1 MSHFPPPRRRS
12 GLPRDPRT
20 PGLLKTVNN
29 KSRENVKP
37 AKVVMPAAEMTEA
50 QVCEL
55 PQDDSDEVSEPD
67 MPSESEDEVPGD
79 TQEERSSSEGK
90 YPKVVP
96 KPTDDPDSDADYA
109 ARKEKI
115 DVRQTYF
122 GTSKSGRE
130 QERNFRASQETG
142 SGPKLF
148 GGSQGSNSQPRG
160 SKRSSPDTASPGPES
175 KRGRTGRV
183 DDGKDTA
190 KLIKLSQNSSQRKGY
205 GKKDKKEMEKLRRME
220 EKKKEKKRE
229 KEEAKK
235 ARQPA
240 PEVKMPS
247 FKSYDDDPFEKF
259 DAKKSPKSLVN
270 PGASFLSSPPGSPRK
285 TFVAHSSLSPIS
297 SPQRKIKAEF
307 KDPSASLPE
316 PLPSSGTAPARL
328 RDLVPSLETAPK
340 MLKDPF
346 AELPDSDLDDDEDES
361 PSYSQPL
368 ETVTRCPMC
377 GDPVDKNFLDAFSNG
392 ARLRIHRQLQF
403 CRQHKKKSAEDA
415 WKTRGYPDI
424 DWVELGCRLSDH
436 YDFLEEIIK
445 GGRSHYGDRLIDT
458 VKEGKNRTLLK
469 AEGSLT
475 PGYYGPRGLRA
486 LSEDIIARFS
496 SILRERAIDD
506 RLISSRG
513 YSSYV
518 EAVLVPELAVKLIC
532 EDMNVEPTEARKI
545 LEDSKEI
552 GDMINEDIGDTVDQ
566 VSDDER
572 DTY

>member
-1 MSHFPPPRRRS
+1 
-12 GLPRDPRT
+12 
-20 PGLLKTVNN
+20 
-29 KSRENVKP
+29 
-37 AKVVMPAAEMTEA
+37 MPAAEMTEA

-55 PQDDSDEVSEPD
+55 PQDDSDEVSEAD
-67 MPSESEDEVPGD
+67 IPSKSQEQVPENARD
-79 TQEERSSSEGK
+79 DSSS
-90 YPKVVP
+90 PKGRPP
-96 KPTDDPDSDADYA
+96 KAISEKGSDSDKEQA
-109 ARKEKI
+109 AWSSRANI
-115 DVRQTYF
+115 QRTPYF
-122 GTSKSGRE
+122 GTSNGGRE
-130 QERNFRASQETG
+130 QAKRFLASQDTG
-142 SGPKLF
+142 SGPKRF
-148 GGSQGSNSQPRG
+148 GGSQDSNSQSRG
-160 SKRSSPDTASPGPES
+160 SKRSSPDTASPGPGS
-175 KRGRTGRV
+175 KRGKTRANDE
-183 DDGKDTA
+183 DDEDTTRL
-190 KLIKLSQNSSQRKGY
+190 KRLSQNTSQRTKQPGY
-205 GKKDKKEMEKLRRME
+205 GKKDIEKKKRQEEME
-220 EKKKEKKRE
+220 EKRKKKRQKA
-229 KEEAKK
+229 KEEEKAKK
-235 ARQPA
+235 A

-259 DAKKSPKSLVN
+259 DVKKSPKSLVN
-270 PGASFLSSPPGSPRK
+270 PGASFLSSPPGSPREK
-285 TFVAHSSLSPIS
+285 FVAHSSLSPIS
-297 SPQRKIKAEF
+297 SPQRKTKAEF
-307 KDPSASLPE
+307 KDPPASLPE

-377 GDPVDKNFLDAFSNG
+377 GDPVDKDFLDAFSNG
-392 ARLRIHRQLQF
+392 TRLRIHRQLQF

>member
-1 MSHFPPPRRRS
+1 
-12 GLPRDPRT
+12 
-20 PGLLKTVNN
+20 
-29 KSRENVKP
+29 
-37 AKVVMPAAEMTEA
+37 MPAAEMTEA

-55 PQDDSDEVSEPD
+55 PQDDSDEVSEAD
-67 MPSESEDEVPGD
+67 IPSKSQDEAPGD
-79 TQEERSSSEGK
+79 TQEEKSSSKEK
-90 YPKVVP
+90 SPRAISKPK
-96 KPTDDPDSDADYA
+96 DGSDSDAYYA
-109 ARKEKI
+109 ARKEKADI
-115 DVRQTYF
+115 KQTYF
-122 GTSKSGRE
+122 GTSRSGRE

-142 SGPKLF
+142 SGPKSF
-148 GGSQGSNSQPRG
+148 GGSQSSNSQPRG

-183 DDGKDTA
+183 DNGKDTA
-190 KLIKLSQNSSQRKGY
+190 KLLKLSQNSSQRKGY
-205 GKKDKKEMEKLRRME
+205 GKKDKEKARIE
-220 EKKKEKKRE
+220 EKRKERKRE

-259 DAKKSPKSLVN
+259 DVKKSPKSLVN
-270 PGASFLSSPPGSPRK
+270 PEASFLSSPPGSPRK
-285 TFVAHSSLSPIS
+285 KFVAHSSLSPIG

-307 KDPSASLPE
+307 KDPPASLPE
-316 PLPSSGTAPARL
+316 PLPSSGTAPAGL

-377 GDPVDKNFLDAFSNG
+377 GDPVDKDFLDAFSNG
-392 ARLRIHRQLQF
+392 TRLRIHRQLQF

>member
-1 MSHFPPPRRRS
+1 MIGGQTRES
-12 GLPRDPRT
+12 
-20 PGLLKTVNN
+20 V
-29 KSRENVKP
+29 KSTKP
-37 AKVVMPAAEMTEA
+37 VMPAAEMTEA

-55 PQDDSDEVSEPD
+55 PQDDSDEDVSEAD
-67 MPSESEDEVPGD
+67 IPSKSQDEAPGD
-79 TQEERSSSEGK
+79 TQEERSSSKGK
-90 YPKVVP
+90 SPK
-96 KPTDDPDSDADYA
+96 DDSDSDANYA
-109 ARKEKI
+109 ARKEKA

-122 GTSKSGRE
+122 GTSNRGRE
-130 QERNFRASQETG
+130 QAKSFLASQESG
-142 SGPKLF
+142 SGRKRF
-148 GGSQGSNSQPRG
+148 GGSQGSNSQSRG

-175 KRGRTGRV
+175 KRGRTERI
-183 DDGKDTA
+183 DDDKDTA
-190 KLIKLSQNSSQRKGY
+190 KLIKLSQNSSQRNKSSSY
-205 GKKDKKEMEKLRRME
+205 GKKDIKNTKRKVEKE
-220 EKKKEKKRE
+220 EKRKKKRE
-229 KEEAKK
+229 KAKEEEKAKK
-235 ARQPA
+235 GLSMRHLELFSLLILVLARQPA

-259 DAKKSPKSLVN
+259 DVKKSPKSLVN

-285 TFVAHSSLSPIS
+285 KFVAHSSLSPIG

-307 KDPSASLPE
+307 KDPPASLPV
-316 PLPSSGTAPARL
+316 PLPSSGTASARL

-346 AELPDSDLDDDEDES
+346 AELPDSDLDDDEDEG

-377 GDPVDKNFLDAFSNG
+377 GDPVDKNFLDAFSKG

-424 DWVELGCRLSDH
+424 DWVELGFRLTDH

-445 GGRSHYGDRLIDT
+445 GGASYYGNRLIDT

-513 YSSYV
+513 YSTYV

-532 EDMNVEPTEARKI
+532 EDMNVEPTEARTI

>member
-1 MSHFPPPRRRS
+1 
-12 GLPRDPRT
+12 
-20 PGLLKTVNN
+20 
-29 KSRENVKP
+29 
-37 AKVVMPAAEMTEA
+37 
-50 QVCEL
+50 
-55 PQDDSDEVSEPD
+55 
-67 MPSESEDEVPGD
+67 
-79 TQEERSSSEGK
+79 
-90 YPKVVP
+90 
-96 KPTDDPDSDADYA
+96 
-109 ARKEKI
+109 
-115 DVRQTYF
+115 
-122 GTSKSGRE
+122 
-130 QERNFRASQETG
+130 
-142 SGPKLF
+142 
-148 GGSQGSNSQPRG
+148 
-160 SKRSSPDTASPGPES
+160 
-175 KRGRTGRV
+175 
-183 DDGKDTA
+183 
-190 KLIKLSQNSSQRKGY
+190 
-205 GKKDKKEMEKLRRME
+205 
-220 EKKKEKKRE
+220 
-229 KEEAKK
+229 
-235 ARQPA
+235 
-240 PEVKMPS
+240 MPS

-259 DAKKSPKSLVN
+259 DVKKSPKSLVN

-285 TFVAHSSLSPIS
+285 KFVAHSSLSPIS

-307 KDPSASLPE
+307 KDPPASLPE
-316 PLPSSGTAPARL
+316 PLLSSGTAPARL

-377 GDPVDKNFLDAFSNG
+377 GDPVDKDFLDAFSNG
-392 ARLRIHRQLQF
+392 TRLRIHRQLQF